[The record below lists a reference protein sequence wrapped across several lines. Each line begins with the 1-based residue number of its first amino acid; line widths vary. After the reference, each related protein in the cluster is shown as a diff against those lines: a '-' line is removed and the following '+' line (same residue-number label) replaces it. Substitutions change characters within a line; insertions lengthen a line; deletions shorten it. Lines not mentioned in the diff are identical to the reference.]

1 MATVNIY
8 EMAQTWNNG
17 AVAFTAI
24 GMNVT
29 DTASD
34 AASLLM
40 DLQVGGASKF
50 SVNKAG
56 KVSTAGYFEASRGTS
71 TGYYLFGSV
80 FASQDTSNNRAIYLN
95 GGQILGR
102 TSAFYGGRLLIQ
114 SADHV
119 VSIGDGANAQTFNI
133 YNTYT
138 DASNYERGFLKW
150 NSNVLEIDTEAAGT
164 GTRRHIRIAPTFGA
178 GVGLASGNATAGYA
192 VACGASVASST
203 YAFAAGGS
211 TASGSGAMALG
222 RAASASGANAIGLGY
237 LSSASQANQFALG
250 FSRFASSGD
259 CQMSFFVLNAS
270 TTDATP
276 TTMITSFGGSSK
288 MVIPANTT
296 WAFEITIA
304 GRSDSGTDNAM
315 YIKRGMI
322 KRDGAGNTALIG
334 SVSDVYTNETDANWD
349 AAVTANDTN
358 EVLEITVTGVAAA
371 NINWTATAKL
381 TEVGNV

>member
-138 DASNYERGFLKW
+138 DASNYERGFMKW
-150 NSNVLEIDTEAAGT
+150 NSNVLEIGTESAGT
-164 GTRRHIRIAPTFGA
+164 GTNRELYLRTANVFTLVVGGSFLLHAPAASRLSLHNGVHLQWSSTTSAKGSPDTGILRDNA
-178 GVGLASGNATAGYA
+178 GVVKVTD
-192 VACGASVASST
+192 
-203 YAFAAGGS
+203 GS
-211 TASGSGAMALG
+211 TGTGELIFIVPTSDPGITGALWNNGGTLAI
-222 RAASASGANAIGLGY
+222 SA
-237 LSSASQANQFALG
+237 
-250 FSRFASSGD
+250 
-259 CQMSFFVLNAS
+259 
-270 TTDATP
+270 
-276 TTMITSFGGSSK
+276 
-288 MVIPANTT
+288 
-296 WAFEITIA
+296 
-304 GRSDSGTDNAM
+304 
-315 YIKRGMI
+315 
-322 KRDGAGNTALIG
+322 
-334 SVSDVYTNETDANWD
+334 
-349 AAVTANDTN
+349 
-358 EVLEITVTGVAAA
+358 
-371 NINWTATAKL
+371 
-381 TEVGNV
+381 